1 MSNSERCEGI
11 LFIVGTP
18 IGNLSDITFRAV
30 ETLKKVDLVAAEDTR
45 RTKILLNRYN
55 ISTPCISYHRHNQTR
70 RIPQIIS
77 YLRGGKNI
85 ALVSDAGMPGVADC
99 GDEIINIALQQN
111 IKIEV
116 IPGPVAFLTALIL
129 SGIAGEKFIFLGF
142 LPKKKSDRLSI
153 LNRIKNYP
161 ETIIFYEGKSR
172 VLQTAEDVLQILG
185 KRKCALAREM
195 TKLYQEI
202 YRQDTTTLINTL
214 KEKKLL
220 GEYTMVV
227 EGCKLPPKENIDI
240 LNGLKMLIKQGYT
253 RKEAV
258 NQLCCEHNL
267 KKNEVYGMSLK
278 IVMKGDV

>member
-1 MSNSERCEGI
+1 MSNSERREGV

-18 IGNLSDITFRAV
+18 IGNLSDITFRAI

-55 ISTPCISYHRHNQTR
+55 ISTPCISYHRHNQAR

-77 YLRGGKNI
+77 YLRGGKSI
-85 ALVSDAGMPGVADC
+85 ALVSDAGMPGIADC
-99 GDEIINIALQQN
+99 GVEIINIALQQD
-111 IKIEV
+111 IKLEV

-129 SGIAGEKFIFLGF
+129 SGITGGKFIFLGF

-153 LNRIKNYP
+153 LNRIKSYP
-161 ETIIFYEGKSR
+161 ETLIFYEGKSR
-172 VLQTAEDVLQILG
+172 ILQTAEDVLQILG
-185 KRKCALAREM
+185 KRKCAVAREM
-195 TKLYQEI
+195 TKLYEEI
-202 YRQDTTTLINTL
+202 YRQDTTTLVNTL

-227 EGCKLPPKENIDI
+227 EGCKLLRSENIDI
-240 LNGLKMLIKQGYT
+240 KNSLKMLIKQGYT

-258 NQLCCEHNL
+258 ARICQEHNL
-267 KKNEVYGMSLK
+267 KKNEVYSISLK
-278 IVMKGDV
+278 IG